1 MDSFSDKDMHHV
13 LPVVQTICNF
23 SSGPNSYI
31 EHILN
36 ADLLSTIWW
45 YTTPEI
51 PYLLRRNSILTI
63 SNVAAGHQL
72 IVKKVVENK
81 FIMENI
87 LKYLQVPGHAYHVNA
102 CKWEPSVDAINHH
115 STEEWKITKE
125 VLWVL
130 SNITNLADDT
140 TIS

>member
-1 MDSFSDKDMHHV
+1 MQHV

-72 IVKKVVENK
+72 IVKKVVENTY
-81 FIMENI
+81 IMENI
-87 LKYLQVPGHAYHVNA
+87 LKYLHVPGHTYNTTA
-102 CKWEPSVDAINHH
+102 CKWEPSVDAICNN
-115 STEEWKITKE
+115 SVEEWKITKE

-130 SNITNLADDT
+130 SNITNLASDS
-140 TIS
+140 TIW